1 MQRIEQRAD
10 RVDTPPHSNQ
20 RNGGGLNSSGENNA
34 ASNFANASQQSEG
47 MHVFVNSQGAGLA
60 VNGGKFVAASQQY
73 LQELAKNQSEYQ
85 SSELQQNDILVLK
98 AVEGQLLNNVYI
110 IGDNGAALGR
120 HSASNDMVI
129 SESFVSRRHCE
140 IKYVDSGSGERNAP
154 SNDGDLTNFYL
165 RDIGSTTGTFIMVRQ
180 EVAFTSN
187 MMFQMGLSEFKV
199 VTTSK
204 PTMCELHVFEGPA
217 RNRMV
222 PVDEMGLTIGRDQQ
236 NTFCVQEDS
245 QMSNYHAKISYKAGG
260 GSGGSSQRGFYL
272 TDVGSTNRTWLRLSA
287 EGEQSTLHPLKVGD
301 ILKIGSTVFVVES
314 SDIHNLKY
322 MPVINKRA

>member
-1 MQRIEQRAD
+1 M
-10 RVDTPPHSNQ
+10 
-20 RNGGGLNSSGENNA
+20 
-34 ASNFANASQQSEG
+34 
-47 MHVFVNSQGAGLA
+47 
-60 VNGGKFVAASQQY
+60 
-73 LQELAKNQSEYQ
+73 QELAKNQAHAAEYQ
-85 SSELQQNDILVLK
+85 SELQQSDILVLK

-140 IKYVDSGSGERNAP
+140 IKYVESNGQSERGPP
-154 SNDGDLTNFYL
+154 SSDGDLTNFYL

-180 EVAFTSN
+180 EVALSSN

-222 PVDEMGLTIGRDQQ
+222 PVDESGLTIGRDQQ
-236 NTFCVQEDS
+236 NSFCVQEDS
-245 QMSNYHAKISYKAGG
+245 QMSNYHAKISYKQAMGT
-260 GSGGSSQRGFYL
+260 SANAQQPRTGFYL

-287 EGEQSTLHPLKVGD
+287 EGE
-301 ILKIGSTVFVVES
+301 
-314 SDIHNLKY
+314 
-322 MPVINKRA
+322 